1 MSAYIQSI
9 DSIAAQKLAA
19 TLEKTAD
26 SNDRSFSAFL
36 DSAVKLITETNDLQT
51 AANAEGLN
59 MMLGYAE
66 NAHDLSNALTKAE
79 LAINYTVTIKNKI
92 LEAYKEIMNIQI

>member
-26 SNDRSFSAFL
+26 SNDRFFSAFF

-51 AANAEGLN
+51 AANAEEIN